1 MAKPGSGPREGVR
14 AVRVLSWN
22 LWWRYGPW
30 QERQPAIE
38 AVLAE
43 VRPDVCGLQ
52 EVWGGPEANLAAD
65 LAERLGMYWCWA
77 VAGRGHSAESNELFI
92 GNAILSRW
100 PISAQD
106 QASLPR
112 GDMTDESRMAVHAL
126 VDAPGGALPVFTTH
140 LTYGPGR
147 SSVRVAQVRTLA
159 QFVAEHAADH
169 VYPPVVTGDFNSE
182 PGSDE
187 QRLLGGLLT
196 DPAVPGQVLV
206 DAWRYADPGDPGF
219 TWDHRNG
226 YQAGSVIPDSRIDY
240 VLVGLPRQGRGKVRS
255 ARLAGTSPVGGVWP
269 SDHFA
274 VVAELQD

>member
-1 MAKPGSGPREGVR
+1 M
-14 AVRVLSWN
+14 RVLSWN

-30 QERQPAIE
+30 EQRQQAIE

-43 VRPDVCGLQ
+43 VQPDVCSLQ
-52 EVWGGPEANLAAD
+52 EVWEGPTENQAAELAG
-65 LAERLGMYWCWA
+65 RLGMFWSWA
-77 VAGRGHSAESNELFI
+77 AAGKGHNTEGNELSI

-106 QASLPR
+106 QVSLPV
-112 GDMTDESRMAVHAL
+112 GDIADESRVALYAL
-126 VDAPGGALPVFTTH
+126 VGAPGGTLPMFTTH

-147 SSVRVAQVRTLA
+147 SAVRVAQVRTLA
-159 QFVAEHAADH
+159 QFVADRAADGT
-169 VYPPVVTGDFNSE
+169 YPPVVTGDLNSE

-226 YQAGSVIPDSRIDY
+226 YQACSVIPDSRIDY

-255 ARLAGTSPVGGVWP
+255 AGLAGTAPVGDVWP